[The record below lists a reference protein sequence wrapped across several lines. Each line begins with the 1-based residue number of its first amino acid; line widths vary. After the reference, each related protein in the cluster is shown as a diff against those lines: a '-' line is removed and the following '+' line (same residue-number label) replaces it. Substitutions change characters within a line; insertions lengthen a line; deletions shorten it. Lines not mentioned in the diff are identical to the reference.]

1 MDPFYFK
8 SYDRLIGVACDLES
22 LVTEMKCLSDYDYDA
37 VNYHILN
44 GHISMWLNYM
54 GFPELA
60 EDVKTA
66 SSPEEAIK
74 MVKSFKKVKRGMG
87 SNSMS
92 MGKNVTEHQRGRK
105 SKTI

>member
-44 GHISMWLNYM
+44 GHISTWLNYM

-74 MVKSFKKVKRGMG
+74 MIKSFKKVKRGVG
-87 SNSMS
+87 SNGMS
-92 MGKNVTEHQRGRK
+92 MGKKVTEHKRGSK
-105 SKTI
+105 SKTE

>member
-87 SNSMS
+87 SNSMN

>member
-44 GHISMWLNYM
+44 GHISMWLNHM

-60 EDVKTA
+60 QDVKTA
-66 SSPEEAIK
+66 SSPKEAIK
-74 MVKSFKKVKRGMG
+74 MIKSFKKVKRGMG
-87 SNSMS
+87 SNVPD
-92 MGKNVTEHQRGRK
+92 MGKNVTEHKERRK
-105 SKTI
+105 SKKG